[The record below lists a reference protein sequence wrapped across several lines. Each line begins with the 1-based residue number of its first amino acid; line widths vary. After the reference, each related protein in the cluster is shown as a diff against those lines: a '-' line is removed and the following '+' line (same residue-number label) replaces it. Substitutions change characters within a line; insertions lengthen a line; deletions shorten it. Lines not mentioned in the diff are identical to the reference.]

1 MAGREGRLGVDHV
14 GERLADRVD
23 AGRVEHEHAIGRLQL
38 QHQPR
43 HVVAHEIGPQRVA
56 GADREERFRHLGI
69 EPAPAPL
76 PHHLLR
82 GREAMRR
89 EEHLGRLAQ
98 ARDAREQR
106 DLLARHAGRLTAPV
120 PVLVERPD
128 GVGAGI
134 REAEAPDDRR
144 PAVAASLDDRLAL
157 GDQGAQ
163 HRERALSPRDAAARR
178 HVLRRVA
185 RDLHG
190 LRPVDE
196 LAVRLESDVV
206 GAEQL
211 AHAGGRRRAADVLE
225 QERVVEGIAVIRSE
239 LQLVREAHADQ
250 AGALGLPDG
259 MPLGHVE
266 RVRERRDDL
275 GLTNL
280 IGASLHEL
288 HACSIGGAAGS

>member
-1 MAGREGRLGVDHV
+1 MAKNTSAVW
-14 GERLADRVD
+14 
-23 AGRVEHEHAIGRLQL
+23 
-38 QHQPR
+38 
-43 HVVAHEIGPQRVA
+43 
-56 GADREERFRHLGI
+56 
-69 EPAPAPL
+69 
-76 PHHLLR
+76 LR
-82 GREAMRR
+82 
-89 EEHLGRLAQ
+89 Q
-98 ARDAREQR
+98 RDAREQR
-106 DLLARHAGRLTAPV
+106 DLVARHAGRLTAPV

-144 PAVAASLDDRLAL
+144 AAVAASLDDRLAL
-157 GDQGAQ
+157 GHQRAQ
-163 HRERALSPRDAAARR
+163 HRERALRPRDAAARR
-178 HVLRRVA
+178 HVPRRVA
-185 RDLHG
+185 RDLRG

-225 QERVVEGIAVIRSE
+225 QERVVEGVAVLGGE

-250 AGALGLPDG
+250 AGALGLPDR

-275 GLTNL
+275 GLTHL

-288 HACSIGGAAGS
+288 HVDTIGRPAHS